1 VKSKEQA
8 LAVADALAAPGE
20 AERRRQ
26 IESRQL
32 PWFGKIPELSAVPEA
47 DRSEVLKAAQQYA
60 GRRWYVYVPV
70 LMVAIWAI
78 LSPLAPQLLAAL
90 SISRIPSGL
99 FFVVIVAGLGLH
111 RLALRSYVTREAA
124 RYSVGAK

>member
-1 VKSKEQA
+1 MKSKEQA
-8 LAVADALAAPGE
+8 LAVADALAAPAE

-32 PWFGKIPELSAVPEA
+32 LWFGKIPALSAVPEA

-99 FFVVIVAGLGLH
+99 FFAVIVAGLGLH

-124 RYSVGAK
+124 RYSAGAK